1 MDTKTF
7 LETILPRSG
16 FIYIARIRK
25 AKGEGRNRVCGPV
38 QAAIS
43 VAG

>member
-25 AKGEGRNRVCGPV
+25 AKGEGRKPENSDCTVCEV
-38 QAAIS
+38 
-43 VAG
+43 